1 MACGNSGHNKL
12 IFCICLAHMQHYNA
26 QIRLALPLF
35 ESLMSWVYS
44 DLASAE
50 RSLSCSHLRH
60 CMALSVKLKV
70 ICLDMIV
77 WNSSLIGNTWFSVFE
92 RRLRKVLAIF
102 LLSQI
107 SLKGFRITEADSLP
121 VKLLGALELCTATRH
136 YLKNIMPITSRK
148 RACLPCFSSQA
159 IKTILSVSNC
169 QTFQRDHLL
178 FQMIFRNNFSE
189 CYRPWSRAMGWV
201 MKQGIHL
208 CKFVGGQ
215 FLKGPGPIST
225 M

>member
-1 MACGNSGHNKL
+1 MHRSGWL
-12 IFCICLAHMQHYNA
+12 YL
-26 QIRLALPLF
+26 LS

-50 RSLSCSHLRH
+50 RSLSSSHLRH

-77 WNSSLIGNTWFSVFE
+77 WNSPLIGNTWFSVFE

-121 VKLLGALELCTATRH
+121 VKLLEALELCTATRH
-136 YLKNIMPITSRK
+136 YLKNIEPITR
-148 RACLPCFSSQA
+148 RAGLPRFSSQA
-159 IKTILSVSNC
+159 IKTILTVSNC

-178 FQMIFRNNFSE
+178 FQMIFRNYFAE
-189 CYRPWSRAMGWV
+189 FYRPWSRARCESQR
-201 MKQGIHL
+201 KEFTSASL
-208 CKFVGGQ
+208 
-215 FLKGPGPIST
+215 
-225 M
+225 